1 MARKDKFNYFKAYE
15 KQSEIALE
23 EAEILLNSVQAFT
36 SADKLVGPME
46 KLHKLEN
53 EGDEINHDIFAS
65 AAVDFM
71 PPIDREDVVELAHAL
86 DNVLDYIEDV
96 VRHMYMYDIHIMRED
111 AVQFAGLI
119 KKSCKALNAM
129 TCEFQNFK
137 KNKKFKQLV
146 VDINSYEEEA
156 DVLYTKAIRNLH
168 TKSNGDAMHV
178 LVWSRIYD
186 RMEKCCD
193 ATEHAADIVSTIV
206 LKNI

>member
-1 MARKDKFNYFKAYE
+1 MARKAKFNYFEAYE
-15 KQSEIALE
+15 KQTVLAVAEADLLIQAVKNFTNATALQQTIE
-23 EAEILLNSVQAFT
+23 EMHE
-36 SADKLVGPME
+36 
-46 KLHKLEN
+46 LEHQ
-53 EGDEINHDIFAS
+53 GDLINHDIFHS

-96 VRHMYMYDIHIMRED
+96 VRHMYMYDIHVMPEEVT
-111 AVQFAGLI
+111 AFAELI
-119 KKSCKALNAM
+119 KKSCEALSASM
-129 TCEFQNFK
+129 LEFPNFK
-137 KNKKFKQLV
+137 KSKQFKQLL

-168 TKSNGDAMHV
+168 TQGNADPIHV

-193 ATEHAADIVSTIV
+193 ATEHAADIIGTIV